1 MKRELFLMPR
11 FIFRT
16 KTMHEIGRDKDN
28 RINVLHFQRKFP
40 SVKSVENVIKIVGIL
55 KEYLLQ
61 SFKQKLSK
69 GVNLNL
75 TNPETLVLLIF
86 SAE

>member
-1 MKRELFLMPR
+1 MLH

-16 KTMHEIGRDKDN
+16 KTNHEIGREKDN
-28 RINVLHFQRKFP
+28 RINVLHFQGKFP
-40 SVKSVENVIKIVGIL
+40 SVKSVENVIKIVEIL

-61 SFKQKLSK
+61 SLKQKLPK
-69 GVNLNL
+69 GVSLNP
-75 TNPETLVLLIF
+75 TNPETPFLSIC

>member
-1 MKRELFLMPR
+1 
-11 FIFRT
+11 
-16 KTMHEIGRDKDN
+16 MHEIGREKDN

-40 SVKSVENVIKIVGIL
+40 SVKSVENVIKIVEIL

-61 SFKQKLSK
+61 SFKQKLPK